1 MRKKGNPTTSELKN
15 RMLRKIPPHLF
26 FTRSRD
32 SDRSPGDRE
41 DFLSDDL
48 AFFSVDLVFFSAD
61 LAFFSADRDFFSE
74 ERDRLETETSFSLL
88 RDRDLKHTK
97 LSR

>member
-1 MRKKGNPTTSELKN
+1 MRKKANPTSELKN

-32 SDRSPGDRE
+32 GDRSPGDR
-41 DFLSDDL
+41 DDL
-48 AFFSVDLVFFSAD
+48 LSADLAFFSAD
-61 LAFFSADRDFFSE
+61 LAFFSADLDFFSADLDFFSE
-74 ERDRLETETSFSLL
+74 ERDRLETETSFLLL
-88 RDRDLKHTK
+88 RDRDLKHTQ